1 LRHAVPPAPSL
12 RSTSLRKS
20 PRLLVALFP
29 ILLLLVPATS
39 SAQLGGLV
47 KRGAARAA
55 EKAVDKSV
63 DKAMDKKTGAKAE
76 VPAPTFDDEVL
87 ELTPARIDQV
97 VKGLKAFNEARAK
110 ADVPGAMKA
119 FEAAN
124 ARSADYSN
132 RYSDQRYAHQ
142 EKVRKVEQC
151 REEVFDAQR
160 EANQAET
167 DRKMEAMRTD
177 PAKMQAMAAVAMKWN
192 PRIAQAQAKGDTA
205 EIKSSMIK
213 MQEELATIAGLK
225 LDTDSTKADA
235 KCGKPAPAPAWLVA
249 WDSTDAEARRLGERV
264 REAETAGQ
272 EEAVAAS
279 GLTARQFHVARERI
293 EAFVGDGGMGFSK
306 SERAALAPRKDELKA
321 YFPAG

>member
-1 LRHAVPPAPSL
+1 M
-12 RSTSLRKS
+12 RKT
-20 PRLLVALFP
+20 PRLLFALLP
-29 ILLLLVPATS
+29 SLLLLVPATS

-63 DKAMDKKTGAKAE
+63 DKAMDKKAGNKAE
-76 VPAPTFDDEVL
+76 VPAPTFDEEVL

-119 FEAAN
+119 YEAAN

-132 RYSDQRYAHQ
+132 RYSEQRYAHQ

-160 EANQAET
+160 EANEAEIE
-167 DRKMEAMRTD
+167 RKMNGIQTD
-177 PAKMQAMAAVAMKWN
+177 PAKMQALAAVAIKWN
-192 PRIAQAQAKGDTA
+192 PRIAQLQASGDTA
-205 EIKSSMIK
+205 GYRVAAIK
-213 MQEELATIAGLK
+213 MQEEMHAAAGIK
-225 LDTDSTKADA
+225 VDMDSTKADA

-249 WDSTDAEARRLGERV
+249 WDSTDAEARRLGDRV

-272 EEAVAAS
+272 DEAVAAS

-306 SERAALAPRKDELKA
+306 SERAALTPRKDELKA
-321 YFPAG
+321 YFPAS